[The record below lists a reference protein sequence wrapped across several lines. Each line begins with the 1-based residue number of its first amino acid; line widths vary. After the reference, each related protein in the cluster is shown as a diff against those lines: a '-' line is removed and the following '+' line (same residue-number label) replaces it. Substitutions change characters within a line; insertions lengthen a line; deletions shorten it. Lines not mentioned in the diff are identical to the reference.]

1 MSSAS
6 SGTTVIRRSSTPSA
20 RSSPIRNAPFSS
32 ANLPVRISSPMM
44 TIPAVGTPRPYRAKM
59 RAMEPGDLVL
69 RGGRVMDPAAPGKA
83 VDLATDVRIAN
94 GRIVEIGRALSA
106 PRVIDV
112 RDLWVVPGL
121 VDLHVHLR
129 EPGQEYKEDIETG
142 TRAAAAGGFTTICCM
157 PNTKPVNDQ
166 RAITE
171 LIVRRARAV
180 GSVRVRPIGAIPHG
194 LEGKARADIAEMKDA
209 GIVAISDD
217 GRPVMNAGL
226 LRRAFEYAKTFDLPL
241 VQHAEDLDLA
251 EGGAMNEGAVAP
263 RIGVRGQPACAE
275 SSMVAR
281 DLEIVEWTGARYH
294 VAHVSTAR
302 TVALVREAKRRGLPV
317 TCEVTPHH
325 LALTDEACAHYDT
338 RTKVMPPLRT
348 SADQEALLEGLADGT
363 IDCIATDHAP
373 HSPVEKDVE
382 FECAAPGM
390 LGLETALPIV
400 LGFVRAGQLDVHRA
414 IAALTGNPARA
425 FNLAAG
431 SLAVGGAADVC
442 VIDPERA
449 VTIDVGMLHSKSKNT
464 PFLGRGFAGRAVL
477 TLVEGRVVFDLDGRT
492 R

>member
-1 MSSAS
+1 MDA
-6 SGTTVIRRSSTPSA
+6 
-20 RSSPIRNAPFSS
+20 
-32 ANLPVRISSPMM
+32 
-44 TIPAVGTPRPYRAKM
+44 
-59 RAMEPGDLVL
+59 GDLVL
-69 RGGRVMDPAAPGKA
+69 RGGRVLDPAASKPLDVVG
-83 VDLATDVRIAN
+83 DLRISG
-94 GRIVEIGRALSA
+94 GRIVEIGKGLSGG
-106 PRVIDV
+106 RIIDIK
-112 RDLWVVPGL
+112 DLWVVPGL
-121 VDLHVHLR
+121 IDLHVHLR

-166 RAITE
+166 RTVTE
-171 LIVRRARAV
+171 VIVRRAREV
-180 GSVRVRPIGAIPHG
+180 GLVRVRPIGAITQG
-194 LEGKARADIAEMKDA
+194 LEGKTLADIADMKEA

-226 LRRAFEYAKTFDLPL
+226 MRRAFEYARTFDLPV

-251 EGGAMNEGAVAP
+251 EGGSMNEGAVST
-263 RIGVRGQPACAE
+263 RIGIRGQPACAE
-275 SSMVAR
+275 SAMVAR

-325 LALTDEACAHYDT
+325 LALTDEACSHYDT

-348 SADQEALLEGLADGT
+348 AADQEALLEGLMDGT

-390 LGLETALPIV
+390 LGLETALPLI
-400 LGFVRAGQLDVHRA
+400 LDFVRMGTLDDKKA

-425 FNLAAG
+425 FGLP
-431 SLAVGGAADVC
+431 GGALGIGAVADLC
-442 VIDPERA
+442 VIDPERP
-449 VTIDVGMLHSKSKNT
+449 VTIDSEHLASKSKNT
-464 PFLGRGFAGRAVL
+464 PFLGQTLAGRAVM
-477 TLVEGRVVFDLDGRT
+477 TFVEGRAVHDLDGRL

>member
-1 MSSAS
+1 MDS
-6 SGTTVIRRSSTPSA
+6 
-20 RSSPIRNAPFSS
+20 
-32 ANLPVRISSPMM
+32 
-44 TIPAVGTPRPYRAKM
+44 
-59 RAMEPGDLVL
+59 GDLVL
-69 RGGRVMDPAAPGKA
+69 RGGRVLDPAARTPIDRVG
-83 VDLATDVRIAN
+83 DVRIAG
-94 GRIVEIGRALSA
+94 GRIVEIGNGLAGKH
-106 PRVIDV
+106 VVNV

-157 PNTKPVNDQ
+157 PNTRPVNDQ
-166 RAITE
+166 RTVTE
-171 LIVRRARAV
+171 VIVRRAREV
-180 GSVRVRPIGAIPHG
+180 GSVGVRPIGAITQG
-194 LEGKARADIAEMKDA
+194 LEGKALADIADMKEG

-226 LRRAFEYAKTFDLPL
+226 LRRAFEYARTFDLPL

-251 EGGAMNEGAVAP
+251 EGGAMNEGVVAT
-263 RIGVRGQPACAE
+263 RIGIRGQPACAE

-294 VAHVSTAR
+294 VAHVSTQR

-348 SADQEALLEGLADGT
+348 AADQEALLEGLVDGT

-373 HSPVEKDVE
+373 HSPVEKEVE

-390 LGLETALPIV
+390 LGLETALPLI
-400 LGFVRAGQLDVHRA
+400 LAFVRAGKLDEKRA
-414 IAALTGNPARA
+414 IAALTGAPARA
-425 FNLAAG
+425 FKLPGGSLEPGLAAD
-431 SLAVGGAADVC
+431 LC
-442 VIDPERA
+442 VIDPGRA
-449 VTIDVGMLHSKSKNT
+449 FTLSADGLASKSKNS
-464 PFLGRGFAGRAVL
+464 PFLGQTLTGRAVL
-477 TLVEGRVVFDLDGRT
+477 TLFEGRVAFDLDGRMQ
-492 R
+492 

>member
-1 MSSAS
+1 MD
-6 SGTTVIRRSSTPSA
+6 
-20 RSSPIRNAPFSS
+20 
-32 ANLPVRISSPMM
+32 
-44 TIPAVGTPRPYRAKM
+44 
-59 RAMEPGDLVL
+59 PGDLVL
-69 RGGRVMDPAAPGKA
+69 RGGRVFDPAAARPLDHAG
-83 VDLATDVRIAN
+83 DVRIAH
-94 GRIVEIGRALSA
+94 GRIVEIGRGLVGG
-106 PRVIDV
+106 RIIDV
-112 RDLWVVPGL
+112 RDLWIVPGL
-121 VDLHVHLR
+121 IDLHVHLR

-157 PNTKPVNDQ
+157 PNTRPVNDQ
-166 RAITE
+166 RTVTE
-171 LIVRRARAV
+171 LIVRRSREIGA
-180 GSVRVRPIGAIPHG
+180 VRVRPIGAITQG
-194 LEGKARADIAEMKDA
+194 LEGKVLADIGDMKEG

-226 LRRAFEYAKTFDLPL
+226 LRRALEYARTFDLPV

-251 EGGAMNEGAVAP
+251 EGGAMNEGAVAT
-263 RIGVRGQPACAE
+263 RIGIRGQPACAE
-275 SSMVAR
+275 SAMVAR

-338 RTKVMPPLRT
+338 RAKVMPPLRT
-348 SADQEALLEGLADGT
+348 AADQEALLEALADGT

-390 LGLETALPIV
+390 LGLETALPII
-400 LGFVRAGQLDVHRA
+400 LDFVRMGSLDERRA
-414 IAALTGNPARA
+414 IAALTGAPARA
-425 FNLAAG
+425 YGLPGGGLTVG
-431 SLAVGGAADVC
+431 SVADLC
-442 VIDPERA
+442 VIDPERPL
-449 VTIDVGMLHSKSKNT
+449 TITAGELASKSKNT
-464 PFLGRGFAGRAVL
+464 PFLGQTLAGRAVL
-477 TLVEGRVVFDLDGRT
+477 TLVEGRVVYDLDGRM

>member
-1 MSSAS
+1 MD
-6 SGTTVIRRSSTPSA
+6 
-20 RSSPIRNAPFSS
+20 
-32 ANLPVRISSPMM
+32 
-44 TIPAVGTPRPYRAKM
+44 
-59 RAMEPGDLVL
+59 PGDLVL
-69 RGGRVMDPAAPGKA
+69 RGGRVFDPAAARPMDQTG
-83 VDLATDVRIAN
+83 DIRIAH
-94 GRIVEIGRALSA
+94 GRIVEIGRGLVGG
-106 PRVIDV
+106 RIIDV
-112 RDLWVVPGL
+112 KDLWVVPGL
-121 VDLHVHLR
+121 IDLHVHLR

-166 RAITE
+166 RTVTE
-171 LIVRRARAV
+171 LIVRRARDLRA
-180 GSVRVRPIGAIPHG
+180 VRVRPIGAITQG
-194 LEGKARADIAEMKDA
+194 LEGKQLADIGDMKEG

-226 LRRAFEYAKTFDLPL
+226 LRRAFEYARTFDLPV

-251 EGGAMNEGAVAP
+251 EGGAMNEGAVAT
-263 RIGVRGQPACAE
+263 RIGIKGQPACAE
-275 SSMVAR
+275 SAMVAR

-338 RTKVMPPLRT
+338 RAKVMPPLRT
-348 SADQEALLEGLADGT
+348 AADQEALLEGLGDGT

-390 LGLETALPIV
+390 LGLETALPII
-400 LGFVRAGQLDVHRA
+400 LDFVRMGSLDDKRA
-414 IAALTGNPARA
+414 IAALTGAPARA
-425 FNLAAG
+425 FGLPG
-431 SLAVGGAADVC
+431 GGLAVGAVADLC
-442 VIDPERA
+442 VIDPERP
-449 VTIDVGMLHSKSKNT
+449 VTITADELASKSKNT
-464 PFLGRGFAGRAVL
+464 PFLGQTLAGRAVL